1 MGNRQ
6 PVNGLFARGR
16 SGRPEIVLDELHGQ
30 LLADL
35 CRQVIELVE
44 PKPAPGEPAGDP
56 LARELGLDGLDWG
69 GLDGGDA
76 KPEPMNAPDDPVLAR
91 LLPDAYRDDP
101 EASSE
106 FRRYTE
112 NDLRLRKCD
121 NARMVRGDIAAAG
134 TEGHMVLDEQHAQAW
149 LGALN
154 DLRLALG
161 TNLGVSEDIDAYAES
176 LDPDD
181 PRLAMLAVYHW
192 LGALQETLVESLMR

>member
-1 MGNRQ
+1 
-6 PVNGLFARGR
+6 VNGHFVRGR

-35 CRQVIELVE
+35 CRQVIDIVQ
-44 PKPAPGEPAGDP
+44 PQPAPGEAEGDP

-69 GLDGGDA
+69 GLDG
-76 KPEPMNAPDDPVLAR
+76 EPDQKRMTAPDDPVLAR

-101 EASSE
+101 GASSE

-112 NDLRLRKCD
+112 GDLRLRKCD
-121 NARMVRGDIAAAG
+121 NARMVRADIDEAG
-134 TEGHMVLDEQHAQAW
+134 AEGHMVLDERHAQAW

-161 TNLGVSEDIDAYAES
+161 TNLGVTEDLDEYAES
-176 LDPDD
+176 LEPDD
-181 PRLAMLAVYHW
+181 PRLAMLSVYHW
-192 LGALQETLVESLMR
+192 LGMLQESLVESLTP

>member
-1 MGNRQ
+1 M
-6 PVNGLFARGR
+6 NGHFVRGR
-16 SGRPEIVLDELHGQ
+16 TGRPEIVLDELHGQ

-44 PKPAPGEPAGDP
+44 PKPGPGESEGDQ
-56 LARELGLDGLDWG
+56 LARELGLDGLDWS
-69 GLDGGDA
+69 GLDDGDA
-76 KPEPMNAPDDPVLAR
+76 KAAPRTAPDDPVLAR

-101 EASSE
+101 DAASE

-121 NARMVRGDIAAAG
+121 NARTVRADIAASGA
-134 TEGHMVLDEQHAQAW
+134 EGHIVLDERHTQAW

-161 TNLGVSEDIDAYAES
+161 TNLGVTEDLDTFAES
-176 LDPDD
+176 LEPDD

-192 LGALQETLVESLMR
+192 LGMLQESLVESLTP

>member
-1 MGNRQ
+1 M
-6 PVNGLFARGR
+6 NGHFVRGR
-16 SGRPEIVLDELHGQ
+16 TGRPEIVLDELHGQ

-35 CRQVIELVE
+35 CRQVVELVE
-44 PKPAPGEPAGDP
+44 PRPAPGEPQGDP

-69 GLDGGDA
+69 GLDGES
-76 KPEPMNAPDDPVLAR
+76 KPPPMAAPDDPVLAR

-101 EASSE
+101 DAASE

-121 NARMVRGDIAAAG
+121 NARTVRADIAAAG
-134 TEGHMVLDEQHAQAW
+134 AEGHMVLDEPHAQAW

-161 TNLGVSEDIDAYAES
+161 TNLGVTEDLDTFAES
-176 LDPDD
+176 LEPDD

-192 LGALQETLVESLMR
+192 LGTLQESLVESLTP